1 MRSPNLVQPEE
12 EAAEGEG
19 TLPWAPEGQQHL
31 HLVPAAPSQDSPLLP
46 GGPGVSAEGL
56 LSAWPAL

>member
-1 MRSPNLVQPEE
+1 MQPEE